1 MKSMLIAAAT
11 IGAAI
16 AGLILYSEKKKRPE
30 NRIADAAKDAYQ
42 TMNQGIGSI
51 ERSAHNAIG

>member
-30 NRIADAAKDAYQ
+30 NRISDAAKDAYQ

-51 ERSAHNAIG
+51 ERSTHNAIG